1 MTPDQFAWISSALQM
16 HGCKR
21 LGTDDEGQLAFEQMH
36 DVLTGLALRY
46 NATSNGVTQ
55 QSGSP
60 NSPQQQQHR
69 ASGSG
74 RPPAQLPVA
83 SGSGSPSNSNV
94 KLTVEAFESI
104 AHRRE
109 ASRPGSRR
117 GSQGGA
123 LMQIG
128 DGEESSATTPPAST
142 KARISASQLA
152 AMIPEGKVAA
162 VKMQLASPGRGPG
175 SMPPQGIGSA
185 RGDGRP

>member
-1 MTPDQFAWISSALQM
+1 
-16 HGCKR
+16 
-21 LGTDDEGQLAFEQMH
+21 
-36 DVLTGLALRY
+36 V
-46 NATSNGVTQ
+46 
-55 QSGSP
+55 
-60 NSPQQQQHR
+60 
-69 ASGSG
+69 
-74 RPPAQLPVA
+74 QLPVA
-83 SGSGSPSNSNV
+83 SGSGSPTNSNV

-117 GSQGGA
+117 GSQVGA

-128 DGEESSATTPPAST
+128 DGEESAATTPPASA